1 VNSLINNSNGM
12 FLSALHYFFA
22 IVNYSVNYGNDEA
35 QRENP
40 AIFPYFQSCD
50 RMSLMM
56 LITLTLQNGP
66 YERI

>member
-1 VNSLINNSNGM
+1 HSGCFIGVTLI
-12 FLSALHYFFA
+12 FA
-22 IVNYSVNYGNDEA
+22 IVNYYVNYDNNET
-35 QRENP
+35 QREKT
-40 AIFPYFQSCD
+40 AISPYFQSCD

>member
-1 VNSLINNSNGM
+1 MG
-12 FLSALHYFFA
+12 
-22 IVNYSVNYGNDEA
+22 VNYSVNYSNDEA

-40 AIFPYFQSCD
+40 AISPYFQSCD

>member
-1 VNSLINNSNGM
+1 VQSIEVM
-12 FLSALHYFFA
+12 I
-22 IVNYSVNYGNDEA
+22 IVFDFRPGCHGKDGNDEA
-35 QRENP
+35 QREKP

>member
-1 VNSLINNSNGM
+1 IQTGCFYLRYIN
-12 FLSALHYFFA
+12 FFA

-35 QRENP
+35 QREKP